1 VGLTLPSELTEPLG
15 WIGLTWPEADE
26 ELLFEAG
33 QQWISY
39 GEQLTQVAQ
48 SADAA
53 AGTVWQSGQGEAVDA
68 FQAWWTNPDGPRTRL
83 AEDAAAAVL
92 IGSAL
97 LVFAAITLALKIAF
111 IVQLILLAIE
121 VAQAIATAFVTFGA
135 TTAEVPGFIAATRLI
150 YRKLIQQVIEHI
162 TTVIK
167 DILLKAKNLLKKT
180 ESRLGRRTAT
190 DAAHH
195 TPGIP
200 GPMTVKR
207 FEGKPMLEHY
217 RYETDPTHL
226 ANPFRRNPPPNN
238 EVLRLTQEQRE
249 AYRVGRIRRQGCI
262 AQRIRRLGPRH
273 RRRRVGPLGEWG
285 QSDIRDGRTWE
296 PLRLQVP
303 GRGSVPSLDVVRGQP
318 VAAAGE
324 LSVVNGRIDHVT
336 SASGHY

>member
-249 AYRVGRIRRQGCI
+249 AYRVVFDDKGVLRN
-262 AQRIRRLGPRH
+262 A
-273 RRRRVGPLGEWG
+273 
-285 QSDIRDGRTWE
+285 SD
-296 PLRLQVP
+296 
-303 GRGSVPSLDVVRGQP
+303 GSVLDTADAVSAHSVSGGRAIFVMDEHGNLYVSKFQD
-318 VAAAGE
+318 VGRFHHST
-324 LSVVNGRIDHVT
+324 LSGG
-336 SASGHY
+336 SP